1 MCVFPRWSMSTVG
14 ERLRRGWWE
23 GVLSVILLLLLLA
36 WGERVGAGGGR
47 EVLLLLEVRVVC
59 LPTSHWGGG
68 HGHAGR
74 EGRLS
79 IIVVVEDVLLVSRC
93 SSGRGRMHC
102 WLLLEGVQS

>member
-1 MCVFPRWSMSTVG
+1 M
-14 ERLRRGWWE
+14 
-23 GVLSVILLLLLLA
+23 SVILLLLLLA
-36 WGERVGAGGGR
+36 WGESVGAGGGR

-59 LPTSHWGGG
+59 LPTSRLGGG
-68 HGHAGR
+68 HGHAER

-102 WLLLEGVQS
+102 WLLLEGV

>member
-36 WGERVGAGGGR
+36 WGERAGAGGGR

-59 LPTSHWGGG
+59 LPTSRWGGG
-68 HGHAGR
+68 HGQAGR
-74 EGRLS
+74 GGSLS
-79 IIVVVEDVLLVSRC
+79 IIVVVEDVLLV
-93 SSGRGRMHC
+93 G
-102 WLLLEGVQS
+102 

>member
-1 MCVFPRWSMSTVG
+1 MSVFSRRGMSTVG

-23 GVLSVILLLLLLA
+23 GVLSVVLLMLLLLLA
-36 WGERVGAGGGR
+36 WGAGGGR

-59 LPTSHWGGG
+59 LPSSHWGGR
-68 HGHAGR
+68 HGHIGR
-74 EGRLS
+74 ESRLS
-79 IIVVVEDVLLVSRC
+79 IIVVVQDILLVSRC

>member
-1 MCVFPRWSMSTVG
+1 M
-14 ERLRRGWWE
+14 LR
-23 GVLSVILLLLLLA
+23 VILLLLLLA
-36 WGERVGAGGGR
+36 WGERAGAGGGR

-59 LPTSHWGGG
+59 LPTSRWGGG

>member
-1 MCVFPRWSMSTVG
+1 M
-14 ERLRRGWWE
+14 LR
-23 GVLSVILLLLLLA
+23 VILLLLLLA
-36 WGERVGAGGGR
+36 WGERAGAGGGR
-47 EVLLLLEVRVVC
+47 EILLLLEVGVVC
-59 LPTSHWGGG
+59 LPTSRWGGG